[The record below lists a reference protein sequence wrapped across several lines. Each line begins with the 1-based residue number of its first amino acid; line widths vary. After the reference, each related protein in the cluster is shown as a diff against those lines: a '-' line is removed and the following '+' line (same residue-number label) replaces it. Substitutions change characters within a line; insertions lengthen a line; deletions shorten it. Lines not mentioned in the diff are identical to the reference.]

1 MGNNLNVPVKI
12 KRLRSQAK
20 LPAYATEGAAA
31 MDLCAV
37 LEAPFTLAPGQR
49 ALLPRALPLSCGPGV
64 CGAYF
69 CALQPGLQARGGA
82 AQRRGRD

>member
-49 ALLPRALPLSCGPGV
+49 ALLPTGFAIELPGPEYVALILRAPAWAPSTGWRCPT
-64 CGAYF
+64 AW
-69 CALQPGLQARGGA
+69 A
-82 AQRRGRD
+82 

>member
-1 MGNNLNVPVKI
+1 MGNNLNVPVTI

-37 LEAPFTLAPGQR
+37 PEAPFTLAPVSYTHVDVYKRQHMAS
-49 ALLPRALPLSCGPGV
+49 AL
-64 CGAYF
+64 
-69 CALQPGLQARGGA
+69 CAAR
-82 AQRRGRD
+82 RS

>member
-49 ALLPRALPLSCGPGV
+49 ALLPTALPLSCR
-64 CGAYF
+64 
-69 CALQPGLQARGGA
+69 ARSMWRLFLRAPAWAPSTGWRCPTA
-82 AQRRGRD
+82 WA